1 MKNARL
7 ELKDK
12 DKKYFKFKSNKKL
25 HIEIKDELN
34 SGLKS
39 NIIKGKFKL
48 KNIEK
53 SKLKKRKETKIK
65 NEIKYKLKTKGE
77 NEGKKRNDLLNI
89 KTSSLEIEAKL
100 QIEKKN

>member
-1 MKNARL
+1 M
-7 ELKDK
+7 
-12 DKKYFKFKSNKKL
+12 
-25 HIEIKDELN
+25 
-34 SGLKS
+34 
-39 NIIKGKFKL
+39 

-100 QIEKKN
+100 QIEKKISYYKINYIMKFKLIII